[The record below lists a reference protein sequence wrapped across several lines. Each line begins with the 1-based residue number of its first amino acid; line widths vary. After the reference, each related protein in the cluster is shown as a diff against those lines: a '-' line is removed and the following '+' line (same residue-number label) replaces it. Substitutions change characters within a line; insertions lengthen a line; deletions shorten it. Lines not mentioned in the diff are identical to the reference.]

1 MFLIIVF
8 AVGAISTDVDNDGHK
23 SFSQHFA
30 NGVSYLYQYRK
41 QQSKF
46 IMLKTLW
53 QKDLSRPVLL
63 DVKSAL
69 DMCIERASENIEGQA
84 INDDS
89 LVNQCY
95 SIVFGDDY
103 FWLK

>member
-23 SFSQHFA
+23 SFNQHFA

-41 QQSKF
+41 QQN
-46 IMLKTLW
+46 
-53 QKDLSRPVLL
+53 
-63 DVKSAL
+63 VKSAL